1 MEYMITDSIA
11 YLAEGLLLGLA
22 AGIAPGPLLTLV
34 ISESL
39 AHGRAEGI
47 KVALSPLFTDA
58 PVILL
63 CVLILNQLGRLDFIL
78 GILALAGAGYLVF
91 LGIENIRFRKTAPA
105 SGPAPAHSLRKGII
119 TNLLN
124 PHPYLFWIT
133 VGTPLLAAAA
143 GAHWLGVVFFLAGFY
158 IAIVGVKMAVALL
171 AAGTRVFLSGNIYVW
186 IVRIMGLVLLAF
198 AILLLREGLEKLGII

>member
-1 MEYMITDSIA
+1 MEYMITDSFA
-11 YLAEGLLLGLA
+11 YLAEGMVLGLA

-39 AHGRAEGI
+39 AHGRGQGI

-63 CVLILNQLGRLDFIL
+63 CVLILHQLGRLDFIL
-78 GILALAGAGYLVF
+78 GLLSITGAGYLVF

-105 SGPAPAHSLRKGII
+105 SGPAPVHSLRKGII

-133 VGTPLLAAAA
+133 VGTPLLVAAA
-143 GAHWLGVVFFLAGFY
+143 GAHWLGVLFFLAGFY
-158 IAIVGVKMAVALL
+158 VAIVGVKITIALL
-171 AAGTRVFLSGNIYVW
+171 AAGTRIFLSGNTYVY
-186 IVRIMGLVLLAF
+186 IVRIMGLVLLVF
-198 AILLLREGLEKLGII
+198 SLLLVKEGLEKLGIV